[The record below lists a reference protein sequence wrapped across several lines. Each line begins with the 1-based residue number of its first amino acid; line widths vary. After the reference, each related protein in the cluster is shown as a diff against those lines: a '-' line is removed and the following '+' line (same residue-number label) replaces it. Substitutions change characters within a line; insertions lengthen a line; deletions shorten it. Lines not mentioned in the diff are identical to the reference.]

1 MTQDDQHLRLL
12 SIFHYVVAGF
22 AMLCSLFPTVHL
34 AVGIAMASGVF
45 NDDPKDALPIA
56 LTGWFL
62 VLFASL
68 WVLCGLAFSTC
79 VFLAGR
85 NLNARR
91 RYRFCLFMACLECLF
106 MPFGTVLGVFAI
118 IMLVK
123 EPVKAQFGVSGR

>member
-91 RYRFCLFMACLECLF
+91 RYRFCLFMACLESLSHS
-106 MPFGTVLGVFAI
+106 LG
-118 IMLVK
+118 
-123 EPVKAQFGVSGR
+123 